1 MRWQGG
7 REGAGNEQGR
17 VERGLPCLS
26 QDASRLQ
33 CPRGCRALQRKLC
46 NFLSSQQGRSLDQ
59 ISLWEKAELI
69 PSAKTPSS
77 AKDAHVCVCRWLD
90 LPAAGRR
97 TGGSHPGH
105 RGCAGCGMATMAAGQ
120 VQKLLGPLQSFTD
133 LVGQKHGA

>member
-7 REGAGNEQGR
+7 REVAGNEQGH
-17 VERGLPCLS
+17 VQRGLPCLG
-26 QDASRLQ
+26 QDASRRQ

-69 PSAKTPSS
+69 PSAKTPGS
-77 AKDAHVCVCRWLD
+77 AKDAHLCVCWWPG
-90 LPAAGRR
+90 LPAAGRW
-97 TGGSHPGH
+97 TGNSHPGH
-105 RGCAGCGMATMAAGQ
+105 WGCAGPGMATMAA
-120 VQKLLGPLQSFTD
+120 GPLQSFTD